1 MERITLK
8 PRWVYDIE
16 FSGME
21 DCSRILITDFDEE
34 TITGL
39 AANGEFVTLTRDSIE
54 DIGLSKLDRAEA
66 QIWRAITVLAEDH
79 QAAQRRLD
87 EETRYMGRLESAITT
102 LLEGLTD

>member
-21 DCSRILITDFDEE
+21 DCRRILITDLDDE

-39 AANGEFVTLTRDSIE
+39 AADGEFVTLAKDAIE
-54 DIGLSKLDRAEA
+54 DIRLAKLDRAEA
-66 QIWRAITVLAEDH
+66 QIWRASTVLVEDL
-79 QAAQRRLD
+79 QAAQRRRD

>member
-1 MERITLK
+1 
-8 PRWVYDIE
+8 
-16 FSGME
+16 ME
-21 DCSRILITDFDEE
+21 DCRRILITDLDDE

-39 AANGEFVTLTRDSIE
+39 AADGEFVTLAKDAIE
-54 DIGLSKLDRAEA
+54 DIRLAKLDRAEA
-66 QIWRAITVLAEDH
+66 QIWRAITVLVEDH

>member
-21 DCSRILITDFDEE
+21 DCRRIP
-34 TITGL
+34 ITGL
-39 AANGEFVTLTRDSIE
+39 AADGEFVTLAKDAIE
-54 DIGLSKLDRAEA
+54 DIRLAKLDRAEA
-66 QIWRAITVLAEDH
+66 QIWRAITVLVEDH

>member
-66 QIWRAITVLAEDH
+66 QS
-79 QAAQRRLD
+79 
-87 EETRYMGRLESAITT
+87 YMGRLESAISM
-102 LLEGLTD
+102 LLDGLDG

>member
-21 DCSRILITDFDEE
+21 DCRRILITDLDDE

-39 AANGEFVTLTRDSIE
+39 AADGEFVTLAKDAIE
-54 DIGLSKLDRAEA
+54 DIRLAKLDRAEA
-66 QIWRAITVLAEDH
+66 QIWRASLFWWRIIRLHSAGWMRKPATW
-79 QAAQRRLD
+79 AASNPPSPHCWR
-87 EETRYMGRLESAITT
+87 A
-102 LLEGLTD
+102 